1 MKTNYIYLI
10 VLREFIKSGEN
21 IYKIGRTSQENYKRF
36 YQYPKNSILLFHMI
50 CSPDIKLCELEKKIL
65 YKFEQKYILRNDIGR
80 EYFEGNYMNMIDD
93 IYEIL
98 KNDRH

>member
-1 MKTNYIYLI
+1 
-10 VLREFIKSGEN
+10 
-21 IYKIGRTSQENYKRF
+21 
-36 YQYPKNSILLFHMI
+36 MI
-50 CSPDIKLCELEKKIL
+50 CSPNIKLCELEKKIL
-65 YKFEQKYILRNDIGR
+65 HKFEKKYILRNDIGR